1 MAASLPPLHALRA
14 FEAAAR
20 HMSFAAAAEE
30 LSLTPSAI
38 SHQIRHLEDRL
49 GRRLFD
55 RKPRGLALTPL
66 GQLYFP
72 LVRSAFEQ
80 LVQAT
85 SLVGGVG
92 PDQQKV
98 LTISCT
104 PSFAM
109 AWLIQRLPSFQ
120 AAHPEIEVRLDTS
133 TRIVD
138 FARDGVDVGI
148 RFGLGQ
154 WPGVIAERLFG
165 ETLFPVCSPT
175 LLAEKGGVSGP
186 ADVARFTLIHV
197 MPYID
202 DWRLWLTAAGVTGV
216 DPERG
221 PRFDNSFVAYRG
233 AEEGLGMAIG
243 RGIVLESAL
252 RSGRLVAPF
261 DMRLASRH
269 AYYFACAEGA
279 ERMRKVALFRRW
291 LMAEIAGPD
300 EARAGAAAT

>member
-1 MAASLPPLHALRA
+1 RGEGAMAASLPPLHALRA

-38 SHQIRHLEDRL
+38 SHQIRHLEERL

-148 RFGLGQ
+148 RFGLGH
-154 WPGVIAERLFG
+154 WPGVVAERLFG
-165 ETLFPVCSPT
+165 ETLFPVCSPA

-186 ADVARFTLIHV
+186 GDVARFTLIHV

-202 DWRLWLTAAGVTGV
+202 D
-216 DPERG
+216 
-221 PRFDNSFVAYRG
+221 
-233 AEEGLGMAIG
+233 
-243 RGIVLESAL
+243 
-252 RSGRLVAPF
+252 
-261 DMRLASRH
+261 
-269 AYYFACAEGA
+269 
-279 ERMRKVALFRRW
+279 
-291 LMAEIAGPD
+291 
-300 EARAGAAAT
+300 